1 MLVRLRK
8 VDRLFVIYQFF
19 FNLDLE
25 LKFYFFIVAFAFF
38 CFYSEAPL
46 IVILIIFGIW

>member
-25 LKFYFFIVAFAFF
+25 LKFYFFIVAFF